1 MFEKESSDKLSCVVA
16 TNSLWN
22 AYNFR
27 LNLLRSIKNL
37 GIEVYIIA
45 PIDQTKELLE
55 KEGFKIIHINIASHS
70 KNPVKDFSLL
80 LNYYKLIKKI
90 SPKFILGFTIKP
102 NIYATMASIYLR
114 IPVINNIT
122 GFGSVFLRN
131 SPIKMIIKLA
141 YRIIF
146 KYSFTIFC
154 QNSED
159 KKYVL
164 STLKVN
170 KDNVKLLPGSG
181 VNLKKFDFVP
191 ISKNNSNNFK
201 FLFIGRL
208 LKAKGVIEYINAAKM
223 ILSHRDDIYFNL
235 LGEYDPSNPD
245 SMPKNLFN
253 SARKYKNISF
263 LGYKDD
269 VKKTIAESDCVVLPS
284 FSEGSP
290 KSLIESIAI
299 GRPII
304 GSNIS
309 GIRQILADERNGY
322 LCEPKDTESLLEA
335 FKKMIDTSMED
346 RIKMSLECRK
356 IAETKFD
363 ESIVIKKYIEQ
374 VRKILKY
381 NK

>member
-1 MFEKESSDKLSCVVA
+1 MALKLQYLGIQRIKILKMFEKESSDKLSCVVA

-146 KYSFTIFC
+146 KYSWYVDQRKYF
-154 QNSED
+154 NSSLE
-159 KKYVL
+159 
-164 STLKVN
+164 
-170 KDNVKLLPGSG
+170 
-181 VNLKKFDFVP
+181 
-191 ISKNNSNNFK
+191 
-201 FLFIGRL
+201 LFIRSR
-208 LKAKGVIEYINAAKM
+208 Y
-223 ILSHRDDIYFNL
+223 SHCRD
-235 LGEYDPSNPD
+235 
-245 SMPKNLFN
+245 
-253 SARKYKNISF
+253 
-263 LGYKDD
+263 
-269 VKKTIAESDCVVLPS
+269 T
-284 FSEGSP
+284 
-290 KSLIESIAI
+290 
-299 GRPII
+299 
-304 GSNIS
+304 
-309 GIRQILADERNGY
+309 Y
-322 LCEPKDTESLLEA
+322 LQ
-335 FKKMIDTSMED
+335 
-346 RIKMSLECRK
+346 
-356 IAETKFD
+356 
-363 ESIVIKKYIEQ
+363 IKK
-374 VRKILKY
+374 KSK
-381 NK
+381 